1 MFTLDL
7 YRSSINPKASDTKCV
22 KVGKI
27 YGTIAGCIS
36 IVIAPFIMN
45 AGGME
50 EFKNRVEYRL
60 YKIKSHFR
68 RRK

>member
-1 MFTLDL
+1 MAPIRVLQ
-7 YRSSINPKASDTKCV
+7 
-22 KVGKI
+22 
-27 YGTIAGCIS
+27 
-36 IVIAPFIMN
+36 IVPAMN